1 MIEEKSLQIPSGKRR
16 VNYSAGTG
24 RGRPRKR
31 KQLSWGK
38 KKKKKKTIRVRVAVY
53 TVDSEQLVLV
63 KETIPAGREIQLSLG
78 ERAKRAGNGQVK

>member
-38 KKKKKKTIRVRVAVY
+38 KKKKDHK
-53 TVDSEQLVLV
+53 SEGGCLHS
-63 KETIPAGREIQLSLG
+63 GF
-78 ERAKRAGNGQVK
+78 

>member
-1 MIEEKSLQIPSGKRR
+1 M
-16 VNYSAGTG
+16 NYSAGTG

-38 KKKKKKTIRVRVAVY
+38 KKKKTTRVRVAVF

>member
-38 KKKKKKTIRVRVAVY
+38 KKKKKTTRVRVAVF